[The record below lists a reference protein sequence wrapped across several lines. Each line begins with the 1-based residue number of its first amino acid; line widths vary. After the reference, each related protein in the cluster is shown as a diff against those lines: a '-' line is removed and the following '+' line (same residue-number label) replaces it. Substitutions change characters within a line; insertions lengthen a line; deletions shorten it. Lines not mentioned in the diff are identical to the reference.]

1 MNTFNNLKPEIQKN
15 LRENAK
21 KYNTVKSLVY
31 RLRGNGS
38 RYNLSFDDVR
48 DVMFWGG
55 ASLKDTSVS
64 DVYNAIFK

>member
-1 MNTFNNLKPEIQKN
+1 MNAFNNLKPELQKN
-15 LRENAK
+15 LRDNAK
-21 KYNTVKSLVY
+21 KYDSVKRLVY
-31 RLRGNGS
+31 RLRGTG
-38 RYNLSFDDVR
+38 RYSLSFDDVR